1 MTKYPM
7 DAGLHKDNRQSN
19 HYTLD
24 MTCGPHEKTKMKSVY
39 FYYEI
44 YLCFL
49 EESVR
54 ITLSDNTYLQCKQ
67 NSQMLK
73 CERYDNSQSTQYR
86 KKIK

>member
-19 HYTLD
+19 HYTSV
-24 MTCGPHEKTKMKSVY
+24 MTRGPHEKTKMKSAY

-44 YLCFL
+44 YLCFF
-49 EESVR
+49 EDSVW

-67 NSQMLK
+67 NSQMFK
-73 CERYDNSQSTQYR
+73 CERYDNSQSTLDR
-86 KKIK
+86 